1 VKYLKIVKKEVSLL
15 TDSESVFI
23 LKSGAE
29 QHPLLSHSPRD
40 IAQPICFWEN
50 LRRQQSVSEQISLGV
65 AFSNLCRSFSN
76 SIVSP
81 KSMVSW

>member
-29 QHPLLSHSPRD
+29 QHPLALP
-40 IAQPICFWEN
+40 QPHET
-50 LRRQQSVSEQISLGV
+50 SLNQFVFGKIYDGNNRV
-65 AFSNLCRSFSN
+65 
-76 SIVSP
+76 
-81 KSMVSW
+81 